1 MKNVNA
7 LLKKEQQAKDIL
19 ANIGREKKDLAI
31 KKLTEVKEILAALDC
46 SYLLETATVEKVV
59 EKEVNPVNVTI
70 TKGKIVELPGRIQV
84 VQDMTEI
91 EKHLDTIPAQKKEI
105 KSLKKSRAR

>member
-19 ANIGREKKDLAI
+19 ANIGREKQDLAI

-59 EKEVNPVNVTI
+59 EKRSVRVGSEVLQSE
-70 TKGKIVELPGRIQV
+70 GVER
-84 VQDMTEI
+84 
-91 EKHLDTIPAQKKEI
+91 
-105 KSLKKSRAR
+105 